1 MPNSRLIMLL
11 GATVLSI
18 SVAVSAE
25 ESTGSSYAAKEVEFG
40 GANLKYRVD
49 KNAAKMI
56 GKDVVNQDG
65 EEIGSVE
72 NMLITDTD
80 NIQYAI
86 VSVGGFL
93 GIGDKLVAV
102 PTNNLQ
108 FDKDQ
113 ENVTLKNI
121 TKEALES
128 APGFDYA
135 GSGIEDRRF
144 PQYGP
149 DQH

>member
-1 MPNSRLIMLL
+1 
-11 GATVLSI
+11 
-18 SVAVSAE
+18 
-25 ESTGSSYAAKEVEFG
+25 
-40 GANLKYRVD
+40 
-49 KNAAKMI
+49 MI

-80 NIQYAI
+80 NVQYAI

>member
-80 NIQYAI
+80 NVQYAI

>member
-18 SVAVSAE
+18 SVAASAE

-80 NIQYAI
+80 NVQYAI

>member
-1 MPNSRLIMLL
+1 MPNSLLIMLL

-80 NIQYAI
+80 NVQYAI

-128 APGFDYA
+128 APRFDYA

>member
-80 NIQYAI
+80 NVQYAI

-135 GSGIEDRRF
+135 RSGIEDRRF